1 MLASAQDHKAVGD
14 GDTGPNTGGMGAY
27 SPAPV
32 VTDAMAQ
39 IIADTI
45 VRPTVD
51 AMAAEGRPFRGVLFA
66 GLMICDGV
74 PKLLEYNIR
83 FGDPEC
89 QVLMARLES
98 DLLPLLLATCDGTL
112 DAAQPVWSDDA
123 ALVVVMAAQ
132 GYPGAY
138 EKGSVIGNLGA
149 ANDLPGVIVFHAG
162 TKVAG
167 GKVIANGGRVLG
179 VTARGPTIAIA
190 QERAYEAVSVIDWPE
205 GFCRTDIGWRAI
217 GR

>member
-1 MLASAQDHKAVGD
+1 
-14 GDTGPNTGGMGAY
+14 MGAY

-32 VTDAMAQ
+32 VTEAMSQ
-39 IIADTI
+39 TVADTI
-45 VRPTVD
+45 IQPTVD

-66 GLMICDGV
+66 GLMIHDGA

-112 DAAQPVWSDDA
+112 DRQRPVWSDDT
-123 ALVVVMAAQ
+123 ALVVVMAAR

-149 ANDLPGVIVFHAG
+149 ASDLPGVIVFHAG
-162 TKVAG
+162 TRVEG
-167 GKVIANGGRVLG
+167 GKVIASGGRVLG
-179 VTARGPTIAIA
+179 VTARGPTVKTA
-190 QERAYEAVSVIDWPE
+190 QARAYEAVGVIDWPD

-217 GR
+217 AR